1 MKINPYLQNI
11 KNAYKELSN
20 HKQDTTSNALSADS
34 TNRLKEMG
42 VSSGSD
48 MQRAYKIYSS
58 TGKEPSKSTMTETQK
73 FFDKTPGNSDD
84 KMLTIQVASAKGVDV
99 TEGNLTAIHSAL
111 NDNANDAMAL
121 NGLMETE
128 YSEAEA
134 TTVETDG
141 ESTSGTSKSNGK
153 EVNVPDKVK
162 EDIYSAL
169 EEMGYTEA
177 EATEIGDRLIAGESV
192 GSILADQ
199 HRKMIAQ
206 YTKDTLD
213 KISAE
218 SGKNGKNVISALLA
232 LEKSVKI
239 TITQIKIEIT
249 QTGEISSNTG
259 INLSDV
265 YKLLKEGL
273 EGLVSEDA
281 SAVLEEM
288 VDQATSELGAGS
300 EGSTSSAQNAS
311 SATGSSSVNNNGS
324 SEGGA
329 VNGGSVSNVAAAKT
343 GDSSEGKDLEG
354 LTEEEL
360 EDILGG
366 AGKDFFEQMENLVDR
381 VMEQLGSAYGDADLQ
396 SLFESSTTKTYLVTE
411 VTVKMTEVK
420 VTFDQFKKDALS
432 TINQALESTST
443 KTMAEVVIKVA
454 EKLDNLIMK
463 SDLTLYT
470 DMKTERKLI
479 GVSSSLQNVLSLA
492 KTDPNEAL
500 KALKEAK
507 EKLDK
512 LLFQPS
518 KEKVEMVLKSDA
530 EKMAGIEKTL
540 LATDVAKIGTSAKS
554 VLDLMRSLGLNHEVE
569 LMDQIFSN
577 GSDSTDLS
585 DDTKSNLKQ
594 MLLNLTED
602 DVEDQQ
608 QLVKSI
614 EKGISQLT
622 GQQLLNKP
630 EIQSDTQSMFFN
642 LPLNLGDQ
650 TQNMK
655 LYVKARKDVQKMDWE
670 NCSMYVL
677 VDLNRYG
684 ETGIRIQVNQK
695 QLSVSISNESEEIM
709 SVIAPFASGIMEEF
723 KEIGYNPGEIK
734 YVPFTPENKTPAELP
749 KTTVTETVSSVET
762 QDSTSLDRK
771 GFELKI

>member
-11 KNAYKELSN
+11 KNAYKEFSTN
-20 HKQDTTSNALSADS
+20 KQETTSNAQSADS

-42 VSSGSD
+42 VSSSSD
-48 MQRAYKIYSS
+48 MQKAYKIYSI
-58 TGKEPSKSTMTETQK
+58 TGKEPSKTAMSETQR
-73 FFDKTPGNSDD
+73 FFENTKGSSEDKL
-84 KMLTIQVASAKGVDV
+84 LTIQVASAKGVDV

-111 NDNANDAMAL
+111 NDKANDAL
-121 NGLMETE
+121 TLEGLMETE
-128 YSEAEA
+128 NREAEA
-134 TTVETDG
+134 TTQEADG
-141 ESTSGTSKSNGK
+141 ETTAGTGK
-153 EVNVPDKVK
+153 GKKVNVPDKVK
-162 EDIYSAL
+162 KEVYAAL

-177 EATEIGDRLIAGESV
+177 EAIEMGDRLIAGESV

-206 YTKDTLD
+206 FTKDTLD
-213 KISAE
+213 KISE
-218 SGKNGKNVISALLA
+218 QSGKDGKSIVSALLS

-239 TITQIKIEIT
+239 TITQIQIEIT
-249 QTGEISSNTG
+249 QTGEISSETG
-259 INLSDV
+259 IDLSDV

-273 EGLVSEDA
+273 QSLTAADA
-281 SAVLEEM
+281 SAILEEM
-288 VDQATSELGAGS
+288 VNQDGSELGAGS
-300 EGSTSSAQNAS
+300 ESSTSSAQN
-311 SATGSSSVNNNGS
+311 SSVLGANSQQSANGNNSASGV
-324 SEGGA
+324 A
-329 VNGGSVSNVAAAKT
+329 VNDNSLTKGGLSNAEEA
-343 GDSSEGKDLEG
+343 LEV
-354 LTEEEL
+354 LSEEEL
-360 EDILGG
+360 EDLFSTNE
-366 AGKDFFEQMENLVDR
+366 KDFLSQMENMVEK
-381 VMEQLGSAYGDADLQ
+381 VMEQLSSAYGNADLQ

-594 MLLNLTED
+594 MLLNLTAD

>member
-1 MKINPYLQNI
+1 MKINPYLQNF

-20 HKQDTTSNALSADS
+20 HKQETTSNALSADS

-48 MQRAYKIYSS
+48 MQKAYKIYSS
-58 TGKEPSKSTMTETQK
+58 TGKEPSKSTMAETQK
-73 FFDKTPGNSDD
+73 FFDKTPGSSDD
-84 KMLTIQVASAKGVDV
+84 KMLTIQVASAKGIDV

-111 NDNANDAMAL
+111 NDSANDAL
-121 NGLMETE
+121 TVEGLMEKE
-128 YSEAEA
+128 FSQAEA
-134 TTVETDG
+134 PIVETDG
-141 ESTSGTSKSNGK
+141 ETTAGTGK
-153 EVNVPDKVK
+153 GKAVNVPDKVK
-162 EDIYSAL
+162 KEVYSAL

-206 YTKDTLD
+206 FTKDTLG
-213 KISAE
+213 KLSVE
-218 SGKNGKNVISALLA
+218 SGKKDKNVISALLA

-249 QTGEISSNTG
+249 QTGEISADTG
-259 INLSDV
+259 IDLSDV

-273 EGLVSEDA
+273 EGLVSSDVSEA
-281 SAVLEEM
+281 LEKI
-288 VDQATSELGAGS
+288 VDQTTAELGAGS

-311 SATGSSSVNNNGS
+311 SATAN
-324 SEGGA
+324 
-329 VNGGSVSNVAAAKT
+329 GSVSSNETTDGNAISGGNAANGTVAKT
-343 GDSSEGKDLEG
+343 EDSAKDNDLQG

-360 EDILGG
+360 EDLLGG

-420 VTFDQFKKDALS
+420 ATFDQFKKDALNN
-432 TINQALESTST
+432 INQGIEKASS
-443 KTMAEVVIKVA
+443 KTIAEVVTKVA
-454 EKLDNLIMK
+454 EKLDDLIMK

-479 GVSSSLQNVLSLA
+479 GISSNLQNVLNLA

-500 KALKEAK
+500 KALKETKA
-507 EKLDK
+507 KLDK

-518 KEKVEMVLKSDA
+518 KEKVEVVLKSEA
-530 EKMAGIEKTL
+530 EKMAGIEKAML
-540 LATDVAKIGTSAKS
+540 SQEVAKVGTSAKS

-585 DDTKSNLKQ
+585 DDTKFNLKQ
-594 MLLNLTED
+594 MLLNLTSED
-602 DVEDQQ
+602 LEDQQ

-642 LPLNLGDQ
+642 LPLNLGEQ

-684 ETGIRIQVNQK
+684 ETGIRIQANQK
-695 QLSVSISNESEEIM
+695 QLSVSISNESDEIM
-709 SVIAPFASGIMEEF
+709 TVIAPFVSDIMAEF

-734 YVPFTPENKTPAELP
+734 YVPFTPENKTPSELP
-749 KTTVTETVSSVET
+749 KTDASEKTVAAEVQEGVFSE
-762 QDSTSLDRK
+762 RK

>member
-11 KNAYKELSN
+11 KQAYKDFSTN
-20 HKQDTTSNALSADS
+20 KQETTSNALSADS

-42 VSSGSD
+42 VSSSSD
-48 MQRAYKIYSS
+48 MQKAYKIYSS
-58 TGKEPSKSTMTETQK
+58 TGKEPSKTAMSETQK
-73 FFDKTPGNSDD
+73 FIENTKGNSEN
-84 KMLTIQVASAKGVDV
+84 KMLTIQVATAKGVDV

-111 NDNANDAMAL
+111 NDNANEAMTL
-121 NGLMETE
+121 DGLMEPE
-128 YSEAEA
+128 YSAAEA
-134 TTVETDG
+134 TTAESNSGEVSETS
-141 ESTSGTSKSNGK
+141 STGK
-153 EVNVPDKVK
+153 GKDVNVPDNVK
-162 EDIYSAL
+162 KEVYAAL

-177 EATEIGDRLIAGESV
+177 EAIEIGDRLIGGESV

-213 KISAE
+213 KLSE
-218 SGKNGKNVISALLA
+218 QSGKNGKNIVSALLS

-239 TITQIKIEIT
+239 TVTQIQIQIT
-249 QTGEISSNTG
+249 QTGEISGDTN
-259 INLSDV
+259 INLSEV
-265 YKLLKEGL
+265 YNLLKEGL
-273 EGLVSEDA
+273 KGLVSEDA
-281 SAVLEEM
+281 SAVLGKMLEQE
-288 VDQATSELGAGS
+288 VPELGTGSGS
-300 EGSTSSAQNAS
+300 EASPSSPQSTTVKSQNDEDS
-311 SATGSSSVNNNGS
+311 EEFLNGS
-324 SEGGA
+324 E
-329 VNGGSVSNVAAAKT
+329 
-343 GDSSEGKDLEG
+343 
-354 LTEEEL
+354 
-360 EDILGG
+360 
-366 AGKDFFEQMENLVDR
+366 KDFFDQLENMVDR
-381 VMEQLGSAYGDADLQ
+381 VMEQMSSAYGNADLQ

-420 VTFDQFKKDALS
+420 TTFDQFKKESLNS
-432 TINQALESTST
+432 LNQALESTST
-443 KTMAEVVIKVA
+443 KSIGEVVAKVA

-479 GVSSSLQNVLSLA
+479 GISSSLQTVMGLA
-492 KTDPNEAL
+492 KTDPNEAMR
-500 KALKEAK
+500 ALKETKA
-507 EKLDK
+507 KLDK

-518 KEKVEMVLKSDA
+518 KEKVEVVMKADA
-530 EKMAGIEKTL
+530 EKMAGLEKSL
-540 LATDVAKIGTSAKS
+540 LASDLAKVGSSAKS

-594 MLLNLTED
+594 MLLNLTKED
-602 DVEDQQ
+602 LEDQQ

-622 GQQLLNKP
+622 GQQLLNKA
-630 EIQSDTQSMFFN
+630 EIQSDTQSLFFN
-642 LPLNLGDQ
+642 LPLNLGEQ

-684 ETGIRIQVNQK
+684 ETGIRIQTNQK

-709 SVIAPFASGIMEEF
+709 SVIAPFANDIMAEF

-734 YVPFTPENKTPAELP
+734 YLPFTPENKTPSELP
-749 KTTVTETVSSVET
+749 KVTSEETLSATDS
-762 QDSTSLDRK
+762 QDSSPLERK